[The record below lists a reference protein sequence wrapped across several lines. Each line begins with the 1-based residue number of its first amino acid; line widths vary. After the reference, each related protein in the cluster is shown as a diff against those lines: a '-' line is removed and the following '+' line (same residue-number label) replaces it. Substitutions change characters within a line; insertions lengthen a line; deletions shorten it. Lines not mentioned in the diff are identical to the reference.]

1 MYNTSHHPI
10 LKDVV
15 YWDKHVQPSNDPCLG
30 SLLVANYGHLD
41 VETIIYNITSLSE
54 TGNTMNLI
62 RDHAE
67 NAVYIAYSAPDDP
80 QGPLEAYKRVHTR
93 IDMGKLFS
101 EPPPQ

>member
-1 MYNTSHHPI
+1 
-10 LKDVV
+10 
-15 YWDKHVQPSNDPCLG
+15 
-30 SLLVANYGHLD
+30 
-41 VETIIYNITSLSE
+41 
-54 TGNTMNLI
+54 MNLI